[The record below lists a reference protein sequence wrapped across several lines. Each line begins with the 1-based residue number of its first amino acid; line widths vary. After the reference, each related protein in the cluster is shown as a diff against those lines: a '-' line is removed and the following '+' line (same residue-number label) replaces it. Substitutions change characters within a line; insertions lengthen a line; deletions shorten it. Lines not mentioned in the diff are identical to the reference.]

1 MAILFKSEFL
11 HYYITLNYVP
21 FSVHK
26 CYALIY
32 ASFFRILSALAI
44 ASLALACC
52 SAKEWA

>member
-11 HYYITLNYVP
+11 HYYITLKYVP

-26 CYALIY
+26 CYVIIY
-32 ASFFRILSALAI
+32 ASFFRILKALAI